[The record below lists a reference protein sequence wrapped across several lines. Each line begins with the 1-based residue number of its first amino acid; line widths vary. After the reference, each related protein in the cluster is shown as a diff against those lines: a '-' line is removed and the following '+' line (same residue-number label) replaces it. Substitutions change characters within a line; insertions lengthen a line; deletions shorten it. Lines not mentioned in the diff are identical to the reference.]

1 MTEASST
8 PSPTGP
14 ADSSGPAGGAKPDS
28 SAAPDTGEKTDGNLL
43 GEEKR
48 SFTKTFRQG
57 QHFLSPEINQ
67 YGPAASIGRADIKEL
82 QVGDRTQIFIGHTV
96 SRTSGPVREEVL
108 AWIRDRYLEVSGY
121 EEMLDALKANRV
133 LLLRGHPGTG
143 RVTTALHLLDHLA
156 EGRVFR
162 LDSGETVKSLT
173 EAGLSE
179 NNAGY
184 VAEVPRRVAS
194 SLTETHLEKLHGLFK
209 GGESYCVLV
218 SETDPRPSHVF
229 GGYAHDYT
237 APDAGA
243 LLEKH
248 ASHEAITEDAEDFE
262 DRMSSLLT
270 ADWVAKALGPC
281 PRPLESV
288 RMAALLAQHARDE
301 LTQVDVER
309 EAAQAVY
316 FQITEWFA
324 GLQAM
329 PTGEERDEAL
339 RLAAFRIA
347 LAVLNESPYHIVADA
362 AGRLARRLV
371 AATGPTGTRRTS
383 LFSDDQENRLPA
395 LRAKVVDGHT
405 TFGHE
410 LVPMPLLFFH
420 DERYPSAVLKYVWET
435 HHRMRDAIA
444 WWLTKLSKDT
454 RPIVW
459 VRAAQATGYLCG
471 LDFIYG
477 FGKMIQ
483 PGAFAVPGKMSST
496 RRRISAAIA
505 LDQAAQEE
513 ALRPAIRER
522 LRRWCRSGSYSARWT
537 TASAHGFTIGRR
549 YATESLNELRILGT
563 PTERPPTTGP
573 DGVLVEVAGFSVAKI
588 FAFGEIRPVLDCL
601 GRWIRNDRS
610 SLRRLALSAI
620 DHLTD
625 LYGFELDYLAISVT
639 GERPELPAAAEK
651 WPLLLTLQWQQ
662 PDLTEPIA
670 DLLRQSL
677 RARAGGNTAKKLLG
691 KWIRVAERDGDC
703 LETLARFLPYVIET
717 DSDERRLDHLIEKL
731 REDWVDPLRPEVA
744 ARLTEAVRARKERY
758 ASA

>member
-1 MTEASST
+1 MTAP
-8 PSPTGP
+8 PSPPPAAGAPDAAGP
-14 ADSSGPAGGAKPDS
+14 AAGAKPDS
-28 SAAPDTGEKTDGNLL
+28 AAAPDAGEKAGDTLL

-48 SFTKTFRQG
+48 SFSKTFRQG

-67 YGPAASIGRADIKEL
+67 YGRAVSIGRGDIKEL

-108 AWIRDRYLEVSGY
+108 TWIRERYLEVPGY
-121 EEMLDALKANRV
+121 AEMLEALRANRV

-143 RVTTALHLLDHLA
+143 RVTTALHLLDHLTR
-156 EGRVFR
+156 ERVFR

-173 EAGLSE
+173 EAGLPE
-179 NNAGY
+179 RKAGY

-194 SLTETHLEKLHGLFK
+194 SLTETHLEKLHGLCK
-209 GGESYCVLV
+209 DSESYCVLV
-218 SETDPRPSHVF
+218 SETDPRPSDVF
-229 GGYAHDYT
+229 GGYAHDYS
-237 APDAGA
+237 APDAAA

-248 ASHEAITEDAEDFE
+248 ASHEAVLRDAEDFD
-262 DRMSSLLT
+262 DRMSGLLA

-301 LTQVDVER
+301 LTRVDVER

-362 AGRLARRLV
+362 AGRLAKRLI

-383 LFSDDQENRLPA
+383 LFSDDQDHRLPA
-395 LRAKVVDGHT
+395 LRAKVVDGYA
-405 TFGHE
+405 TFGQE

-420 DERYPSAVLKYVWET
+420 DERYPSAVLKYVWEN

-444 WWLTKLSKDT
+444 WWLTKLSKDL
-454 RPIVW
+454 RALVW

-477 FGKMIQ
+477 FGTMIA
-483 PGAFAVPGKMSST
+483 PGALAAPGKPSSV
-496 RRRISAAIA
+496 RRRMAAAIA
-505 LDQAAQEE
+505 LDQAAQDED
-513 ALRPAIRER
+513 LRPAIRAR
-522 LRRWCRSGSYSARWT
+522 LRRWCRTGSYAARWT
-537 TASAHGFTIGRR
+537 TASAHGFTLGRR
-549 YATESLNELRILGT
+549 YATEALNELRILGT
-563 PTERPPTTGP
+563 PAERPPTTGP
-573 DGVLVEVAGFSVAKI
+573 DDALVVVAGFSIAKLL
-588 FAFGEIRPVLDCL
+588 AFGEIRPVLDCL
-601 GRWIRNDRS
+601 GRWIRNERT

-620 DHLTD
+620 DQLTD

-662 PDLTEPIA
+662 PELTEPIA

-677 RARAGGNTAKKLLG
+677 RARAGGFTAKKLIG
-691 KWIRVAERDGDC
+691 KWIRVAERDDEC
-703 LETLARFLPYVIET
+703 LETLARFLPYAIET
-717 DSDERRLDHLIEKL
+717 ESDERRLNHLIEKL

-744 ARLTEAVRARKERY
+744 ARLTEAVRAREERY